1 MLNNPQT
8 VYLVAAL
15 ICASIASL
23 YDLHSRRIPNW
34 LTGPAIFA
42 GLVLHLSLGGVGQ
55 LGLSALTGLL
65 AGGIFLLF
73 FLAGGMGAGDVKLMA
88 AVGCLAGLT
97 HIAEIL
103 ITTVLMG
110 GFMGVALALYRGR
123 LRQTLVNV
131 TTLIEH
137 HRAEGL
143 TKHTEINVK
152 NPATLRLPYAVP
164 IAAACLVTVTVF
176 AAGME
181 WSR

>member
-1 MLNNPQT
+1 MINNPQT
-8 VYLVAAL
+8 AYLLAAL
-15 ICASIASL
+15 ICASIASC

-34 LTGPAIFA
+34 ITGPAILT
-42 GLVLHLSLGGVGQ
+42 GLVLHLILGGVGQ
-55 LGLSALTGLL
+55 LGLSALTGLI

-88 AVGCLAGLT
+88 AVGCLAGMT

-103 ITTVLMG
+103 ITTVLIG
-110 GFMGVALALYRGR
+110 GLMGVILAIYRGR
-123 LRQTLVNV
+123 LRETLLNVSTLVQ
-131 TTLIEH
+131 H

-164 IAAACLVTVTVF
+164 IAAGCLLTVF

>member
-34 LTGPAIFA
+34 LTGPAIFT
-42 GLVLHLSLGGVGQ
+42 GLILHLSLGGVGQ

-88 AVGCLAGLT
+88 AVGCLAGMT

-103 ITTVLMG
+103 IATVMIGGLMG
-110 GFMGVALALYRGR
+110 IALALYRGR
-123 LRQTLVNV
+123 LRETLSNV
-131 TTLIEH
+131 VKLVQH

-143 TKHTEINVK
+143 TTHTELNVT
-152 NPATLRLPYAVP
+152 NPSTLRLPYAIP
-164 IAAACLVTVTVF
+164 IAVGCLITVVNAGVT
-176 AAGME
+176 E
-181 WSR
+181 WIR